1 MERRGRPLATPDED
15 CFDQPVE
22 VPPEAKRRRK
32 QYRRYPKPMC
42 TPEQKKALWEHQ
54 KRI

>member
-22 VPPEAKRRRK
+22 VPPEAKRRK
-32 QYRRYPKPMC
+32 YRRYPKPMC